1 MKIIS
6 HNDVYADALSTAAFS
21 TIPFLAIGIVGHPV
35 VLHVSASLG
44 ILFLCCF
51 LIRFFVILHRPS
63 SIKTS
68 GRLDNIVSMMHLP
81 YAAALAGM
89 IFLDNGFEAEPI
101 LWLSLIL
108 AIAAVAFG
116 LLDSGE

>member
-6 HNDVYADALSTAAFS
+6 HTDAYADSLSTAAFS
-21 TIPFLAIGIVGHPV
+21 TIPFVAIGIVGHPV
-35 VLHVSASLG
+35 VLYVSAALG
-44 ILFLCCF
+44 ITFLCAF
-51 LIRFFVILHRPS
+51 LTRFFIILNNS
-63 SIKTS
+63 TVIKTS
-68 GRLDNIVSMMHLP
+68 GRLDNIVSMMQLP